1 MTRQHAGDVKAN
13 NDRFSLLGERAACT
27 IAADEE
33 DGNCSGNASTA
44 TDPLAPHLGNLGKGA
59 RSLSTDN
66 ASEKEHDDE

>member
-1 MTRQHAGDVKAN
+1 VTGQHAGDVKAN

-44 TDPLAPHLGNLGKGA
+44 TDHLARHLGNLGKGA
-59 RSLSTDN
+59 RSTDN
-66 ASEKEHDDE
+66 GSEKEHDGE